1 MSTEITI
8 TSTTIDINV
17 TESPITIEAPS
28 GAYPLPTSVYSVFG
42 RTGNVVAAEGDYTLT
57 QLAGVTITSPVSGQA
72 LVYNGT
78 SWVNNTETY
87 VGTVTSV
94 AALTLGTTG
103 TDLTSTV
110 ANSTTTPVITL
121 NVPTASASN
130 RGALSSADWSTFNA
144 KQVALNGT
152 GFVKIAGTTISYDN
166 STYYLASN
174 PTAYIPLTALSS
186 TATGLTYT
194 NTTGV
199 FSITG
204 GYGIPTTAKQT
215 TWDTAYN
222 DSIISA
228 SVTGVTT
235 KTLTLNQQ
243 DGGTIVTTWTDYDT
257 APVTSVFGRTGAV
270 VAVNGDYT
278 TSLVTEGTNLY
289 YTQARFDTAFAAK
302 STTDLAEG
310 ANLYYTDVRARASNS
325 FVAGS
330 GGYNS
335 TTGVITIPTNNNQ
348 ITNGA
353 AYITLT
359 SLSVTTPLS
368 YNNTTGA
375 FTISQATTSTNGYLT
390 STDWNTFNNKE
401 GAVTAGTTLQY
412 YRGDKTFQT
421 LDTTVVVEGT
431 NLYYTQARFD
441 SAFSAKSTTN
451 LAEGT
456 NLYYTD
462 TRARAAI
469 TGTSPISVTSGVV
482 AISQANT
489 TTNGYLSF
497 TDWNTFN
504 AKQDALNGT
513 GFVKITGT
521 TISYDNSTYLTTI
534 SGIAAGGELSGTYAN
549 PTLVNSAVIGKVL
562 TGVNITGGTVVDTDS
577 ILTAFGKVQNQ
588 INGLI
593 GGSIYKGTWNAS
605 TNTPALASGVG
616 TAGNYYIVSVAGTT
630 NLDGITDWQVG
641 DWVIYQGSEWEKVD
655 NTDAVVSVN
664 GFTGAVSLSTSNIN
678 EGSNLYFT
686 NARAI
691 ASSLT
696 AYTSGAGVITSAD
709 TILTAIQK
717 LNGNTSAIVSGVSSV
732 YGRTGAVV
740 ANTGDYTTSQVTEGS
755 NLYFTDTRARAA
767 ISLTTTGTSGAATYV
782 SGVLNIPNYGSA
794 LTGYVPY
801 TGATQDVDLGA
812 FKLNAQSL
820 HAKGTGG
827 LGHLGLKHQS
837 ANATASANEVSL
849 FADSIGDLSWL
860 NGNLYLSKFITSS
873 NTANQSYTFPN
884 ATGTI
889 ALTSQLTGG
898 TVTSIGLSSA
908 TSGVTIGSS
917 PVTTSGTITIAIAT
931 ATTSLNG
938 LLSSTDWN
946 TFNNKQSTL
955 TLGNL
960 TSTDISVTGGTAAI
974 IGAGST
980 LTLATVNSNVG
991 TFGSSSAIPVITVNA
1006 KGLITS
1012 LTTTPVSI
1020 PSGALDFIGDVTGSG
1035 TTGSNT
1041 TLTLATVNSNV
1052 GAFGSSTYVPT
1063 VTVNAKGLVTAVSQT
1078 IIATANTSTT
1088 GLLTFT
1094 DWNTFNGK
1102 QGTITL
1108 TTTGSSGGSSLVSNT
1123 LNIPTYTLTGLGGVP
1138 TTRTLTINGTGY
1150 DLSADRSWTIPTSVN
1165 ATFTQDYTA
1174 TAAQTT
1180 FTVTGGYT
1188 VGQLAVYYNGSKLAS
1203 AEFTATNGTTFVL
1216 ATACQVNDIVQAVVE
1231 ITGGG
1236 IGGSGTTNFHSKW
1249 TASGVLGNSLIFDN
1263 GTNVG
1268 IGNTNTSY
1276 TLDVSGSLRNTTS
1289 AYFATASG
1297 SVGIGT
1303 ITPNRKLEVSSSD
1316 VTDGI
1321 RLYSTTGS
1329 GEGLSLEWMS
1339 AYGPNRITADIESD
1353 ASGGGGNFT
1362 IRVADTSAV
1371 LQDRL
1376 HINNA
1381 GNVGIGTNAPL
1392 EQLNLVGANAYTSK
1406 IRFTNGASN
1415 TGYYTNFGYNSDGNK
1430 AYLQIADGGAAATI
1444 MTWNYNGNVGIGT
1457 SSPLSKFAV
1466 KLSGAT
1472 APLTVANTTGFDN
1485 TYVTFGNDT
1494 VSGKQ
1499 LGIGVS
1505 QTDQQGSYL
1514 ISVAPSSEWIDLT
1527 FYARNNIFYGN
1538 GTPRMQITSG
1548 GVVLINQTT
1557 DPYNHRLSSN
1567 GGSAQGIMASTD
1579 LNGNDCV
1586 SMWNKAT
1593 SGNNSFTGFYVGSG
1607 VTGVGNIIYNRAA
1620 GLTQYNT
1627 TSDYRL
1633 KSEISDFNALDI
1645 VLNLKP
1651 KEFRIRDAK
1660 QKAIGFIAHELKE
1673 YFPQAVMG
1681 EKDEVKEDGTPI
1693 YQSVDYSQLTGL
1705 LVKAIQEL
1713 SKQNEELSN
1722 RLIKLESK

>member
-17 TESPITIEAPS
+17 TEYPVTIEAPS

-78 SWVNNTETY
+78 SWVNNTETF
-87 VGTVTSV
+87 VGTVTNV

-103 TDLTSTV
+103 TDLTSSV
-110 ANSTTTPVITL
+110 VNSTTTPVITL

-130 RGALSSADWSTFNA
+130 RGALSSADWSIFNA
-144 KQVALNGT
+144 KQPALNGT
-152 GFVKIAGTTISYDN
+152 GFVKISGTTISYDN

-199 FSITG
+199 FSTTG

-243 DGGTIVTTWTDYDT
+243 DGGTIVTTWTDFDT

-330 GGYNS
+330 GAYNS

-348 ITNGA
+348 ITNGS

-441 SAFSAKSTTN
+441 SAFGAKSTTN
-451 LAEGT
+451 LTEGT

-482 AISQANT
+482 SISQANT

-504 AKQDALNGT
+504 AKQVALNGT

-521 TISYDNSTYLTTI
+521 TISYDNNTYLTTI

-593 GGSIYKGTWNAS
+593 GGSIYKGTWNAN

-616 TAGNYYIVSVAGTT
+616 AAGNYYIVSVAGTT

-641 DWVIYQGSEWEKVD
+641 DWAIYQGSEWEKVD

-782 SGVLNIPNYGSA
+782 SGVLNIPNYGSV

-812 FKLNAQSL
+812 FKINAQSL

-837 ANATASANEVSL
+837 ASATASANEASL
-849 FADSIGDLSWL
+849 FADSNGDLSWA
-860 NGNLYLSKFITSS
+860 NGNFYLSKFITSS
-873 NTANQSYTFPN
+873 NTANHSYTFPN
-884 ATGTI
+884 ATGTV

-931 ATTSLNG
+931 ATTSQNG
-938 LLSSTDWN
+938 LLSSTDWT

-960 TSTDISVTGGTAAI
+960 SSTDITVTGGS
-974 IGAGST
+974 GAVVGSGSS
-980 LTLATVNSNVG
+980 LTLATVNANVG
-991 TFGSSSAIPVITVNA
+991 TFGSSSAIPVVTVNA
-1006 KGLITS
+1006 KGLITALS
-1012 LTTTPVSI
+1012 TTPVSI
-1020 PSGALDFIGDVTGSG
+1020 PSGALAFIGDVTGTG

-1063 VTVNAKGLVTAVSQT
+1063 ITVNAKGLVTAVSQT
-1078 IIATANTSTT
+1078 IIATADTSTT
-1088 GLLTFT
+1088 GLLTST
-1094 DWNTFNGK
+1094 DWTTFNSK

-1216 ATACQVNDIVQAVVE
+1216 ATACQVNDIVQAIVS

-1268 IGNTNTSY
+1268 IGNTNTTY
-1276 TLDVSGSLRNTTS
+1276 
-1289 AYFATASG
+1289 
-1297 SVGIGT
+1297 
-1303 ITPNRKLEVSSSD
+1303 KLEVTGTLAVSGAATFISAAGITNGNGLNLRAGGNTASD
-1316 VTDGI
+1316 ANVLNFT
-1321 RLYSTTGS
+1321 
-1329 GEGLSLEWMS
+1329 SLAGTINVSMF
-1339 AYGPNRITADIESD
+1339 SD
-1353 ASGGGGNFT
+1353 ASSSNTRLKSLGNLSFHTGNIAISADNERMT
-1362 IRVADTSAV
+1362 ITS
-1371 LQDRL
+1371 
-1376 HINNA
+1376 A
-1381 GNVGIGTNAPL
+1381 GNVGINTTSTNTNVKLKVKASSEGTDIGLSSSTLCIARTATDT
-1392 EQLNLVGANAYTSK
+1392 QLNIGYYSTPDAFVISSTYGSDGAYKPLAFATSDTERMR
-1406 IRFTNGASN
+1406 IETNGRINIGTTTNN
-1415 TGYYTNFGYNSDGNK
+1415 TLLVFPRTTNNVYISTLDNDT
-1430 AYLQIADGGAAATI
+1430 LQIATALTGSGRLRVESLGTGA
-1444 MTWNYNGNVGIGT
+1444 V
-1457 SSPLSKFAV
+1457 S
-1466 KLSGAT
+1466 AT
-1472 APLTVANTTGFDN
+1472 AGVLSTTSDMNLKIEDGFIDNALDKVLKLTPRYFLWKEESGLPTDLRQLGFYAQEVNEALGEEVANT
-1485 TYVTFGNDT
+1485 
-1494 VSGKQ
+1494 
-1499 LGIGVS
+1499 
-1505 QTDQQGSYL
+1505 
-1514 ISVAPSSEWIDLT
+1514 P
-1527 FYARNNIFYGN
+1527 
-1538 GTPRMQITSG
+1538 
-1548 GVVLINQTT
+1548 
-1557 DPYNHRLSSN
+1557 
-1567 GGSAQGIMASTD
+1567 
-1579 LNGNDCV
+1579 
-1586 SMWNKAT
+1586 
-1593 SGNNSFTGFYVGSG
+1593 
-1607 VTGVGNIIYNRAA
+1607 
-1620 GLTQYNT
+1620 
-1627 TSDYRL
+1627 
-1633 KSEISDFNALDI
+1633 
-1645 VLNLKP
+1645 
-1651 KEFRIRDAK
+1651 
-1660 QKAIGFIAHELKE
+1660 
-1673 YFPQAVMG
+1673 
-1681 EKDEVKEDGTPI
+1681 KDEDGKWGI
-1693 YQSVDYSQLTGL
+1693 YDRGMIAMLT
-1705 LVKAIQEL
+1705 KAIQEQNQTIQSLQEQINIL
-1713 SKQNEELSN
+1713 SK
-1722 RLIKLESK
+1722 

>member
-17 TESPITIEAPS
+17 SEYPITIEAPS

-103 TDLTSTV
+103 TDLTSSV
-110 ANSTTTPVITL
+110 VNSTTTPVITL

-152 GFVKIAGTTISYDN
+152 GFVKIVGTTISYDN

-199 FSITG
+199 FSTTG

-243 DGGTIVTTWTDYDT
+243 DGGTVTASWTDYDT

-289 YTQARFDTAFAAK
+289 YTQARFNTAFAAK

-330 GGYNS
+330 GAYNS

-421 LDTTVVVEGT
+421 LDTSVVVEGT

-441 SAFSAKSTTN
+441 SAFGAKSTTN
-451 LAEGT
+451 LTEGT

-504 AKQDALNGT
+504 AKQAALNGT

-521 TISYDNSTYLTTI
+521 TISYDNNTYLTTI

-616 TAGNYYIVSVAGTT
+616 VAGNYYIVSVAGTT

-641 DWVIYQGSEWEKVD
+641 DWAIYQGSEWEKVD

-691 ASSLT
+691 ASTLT
-696 AYTSGAGVITSAD
+696 GYTSGAGAITSAD
-709 TILTAIQK
+709 TILSAIQK

-740 ANTGDYTTSQVTEGS
+740 ANTGDYTTSQVTEGT

-767 ISLTTTGTSGAATYV
+767 ISLTTIGTSGAATYV
-782 SGVLNIPNYGSA
+782 SGVLNIPNYGSV

-812 FKLNAQSL
+812 FKINAQSL
-820 HAKGTGG
+820 HVKGTAGN
-827 LGHLGLKHQS
+827 GHLGLKHQS

-849 FADSIGDLSWL
+849 FADSLGDLSWL

-873 NTANQSYTFPN
+873 NTANHSYTFPN

-931 ATTSLNG
+931 ATTSQNG
-938 LLSSTDWN
+938 LLSSTDWT

-960 TSTDISVTGGTAAI
+960 TSTDITVTGGTGSI

-980 LTLATVNSNVG
+980 LTLATVNANVG

-1063 VTVNAKGLVTAVSQT
+1063 VTVNAKGLVTAISQT

-1088 GLLTFT
+1088 GLLTST

-1216 ATACQVNDIVQAVVE
+1216 ATACQVNDILQAVVE

-1236 IGGSGTTNFHSKW
+1236 IGGSGTTNYVSKF
-1249 TASGVLGNSLIFDN
+1249 TASGVLGNSLIYDN
-1263 GTNVG
+1263 GSNAIGLGVTPSAWISTSKAFQIGDTASIIAPATEAIVGNNIFVDSTDNNKYITTNFASQYRQVNG
-1268 IGNTNTSY
+1268 QHIFY
-1276 TLDVSGSLRNTTS
+1276 S
-1289 AYFATASG
+1289 AASG
-1297 SVGIGT
+1297 SAGTTISFGTPKLT
-1303 ITPNRKLEVSSSD
+1303 ITS
-1316 VTDGI
+1316 
-1321 RLYSTTGS
+1321 
-1329 GEGLSLEWMS
+1329 
-1339 AYGPNRITADIESD
+1339 
-1353 ASGGGGNFT
+1353 
-1362 IRVADTSAV
+1362 
-1371 LQDRL
+1371 
-1376 HINNA
+1376 A
-1381 GNVGIGTNAPL
+1381 GNVGIGVTSPASRL
-1392 EQLNLVGANAYTSK
+1392 EVRVAAESPATGAVALIAGTSNGNNDIFRWYDGTTQLGVFK
-1406 IRFTNGASN
+1406 
-1415 TGYYTNFGYNSDGNK
+1415 NS
-1430 AYLQIADGGAAATI
+1430 
-1444 MTWNYNGNVGIGT
+1444 GNVGIGT
-1457 SSPLSKFAV
+1457 STPNIVGFT
-1466 KLSGAT
+1466 GT
-1472 APLTVANTTGFDN
+1472 MLTV
-1485 TYVTFGNDT
+1485 
-1494 VSGKQ
+1494 
-1499 LGIGVS
+1499 
-1505 QTDQQGSYL
+1505 
-1514 ISVAPSSEWIDLT
+1514 
-1527 FYARNNIFYGN
+1527 N
-1538 GTPRMQITSG
+1538 GTG
-1548 GVVLINQTT
+1548 N
-1557 DPYNHRLSSN
+1557 Y
-1567 GGSAQGIMASTD
+1567 QGFE
-1579 LNGNDCV
+1579 V
-1586 SMWNKAT
+1586 AT
-1593 SGNNSFTGFYVGSG
+1593 SGTSRIIMLSDGTNGYISTRQSGMGLIFETGAASTKMSITSAG
-1607 VTGVGNIIYNRAA
+1607 VVTINALGTGAVTSTG
-1620 GLTQYNT
+1620 GVLSV
-1627 TSDYRL
+1627 TSDMNL
-1633 KSEISDFNALDI
+1633 KIEDGFIDNALDK
-1645 VLNLKP
+1645 VLKLTPRYFYWKEESGLPTDLRQLGFYAQEINKVLGEEVSNTP
-1651 KEFRIRDAK
+1651 KTEDDKWGIYDRGIIAMLT
-1660 QKAIGFIAHELKE
+1660 KAMQEQQALITSLQEQINELKN
-1673 YFPQAVMG
+1673 
-1681 EKDEVKEDGTPI
+1681 K
-1693 YQSVDYSQLTGL
+1693 
-1705 LVKAIQEL
+1705 
-1713 SKQNEELSN
+1713 
-1722 RLIKLESK
+1722 

>member
-17 TESPITIEAPS
+17 SEYPITIEAPS

-103 TDLTSTV
+103 TDLTSSV
-110 ANSTTTPVITL
+110 VNSTTTPVITL

-152 GFVKIAGTTISYDN
+152 GFVKIVGTTISYDN

-199 FSITG
+199 FSTTG

-289 YTQARFDTAFAAK
+289 YTQARFNTAFAAK

-330 GGYNS
+330 GAYNS

-441 SAFSAKSTTN
+441 SAFGAKSTTN
-451 LAEGT
+451 LTEGT

-504 AKQDALNGT
+504 AKQAALNGT

-521 TISYDNSTYLTTI
+521 TISYDNNTYLTTI

-593 GGSIYKGTWNAS
+593 GGSIYKGTWNAN

-616 TAGNYYIVSVAGTT
+616 VAGNYYIVSVAGTT

-641 DWVIYQGSEWEKVD
+641 DWAIYQGSEWEKVD

-691 ASSLT
+691 ASTLT
-696 AYTSGAGVITSAD
+696 GYTSGAGAITSAD
-709 TILTAIQK
+709 TILSAIQK

-782 SGVLNIPNYGSA
+782 SGILNIPNYGSV

-837 ANATASANEVSL
+837 LSATASANEVSL
-849 FADSIGDLSWL
+849 FADSNGDLSWL

-873 NTANQSYTFPN
+873 NTANHSYTFPN

-931 ATTSLNG
+931 ATTSQNG
-938 LLSSTDWN
+938 LLSSTDWT

-960 TSTDISVTGGTAAI
+960 TSTDITVTGGT
-974 IGAGST
+974 GAVVGSGSS
-980 LTLATVNSNVG
+980 LVLATVNTNVG

-1006 KGLITS
+1006 KGLITA

-1063 VTVNAKGLVTAVSQT
+1063 VTVNAKGLVTAISQT

-1088 GLLTFT
+1088 GLLTST

-1236 IGGSGTTNFHSKW
+1236 IGGSGTTNYVSKF
-1249 TASGVLGNSLIFDN
+1249 TASGVIGDSSIQEGTYSIGFGITPNATNSSYKLFQFGSSYSLTTFASGIGSFYLGNNAYLSSALNWTRINTGFASDYYQEN
-1263 GTNVG
+1263 GKHAWRT
-1268 IGNTNTSY
+1268 
-1276 TLDVSGSLRNTTS
+1276 
-1289 AYFATASG
+1289 AASG
-1297 SVGIGT
+1297 SAG
-1303 ITPNRKLEVSSSD
+1303 
-1316 VTDGI
+1316 
-1321 RLYSTTGS
+1321 STFTYTQVMT
-1329 GEGLSLEWMS
+1329 L
-1339 AYGPNRITADIESD
+1339 D
-1353 ASGGGGNFT
+1353 ASG
-1362 IRVADTSAV
+1362 
-1371 LQDRL
+1371 
-1376 HINNA
+1376 
-1381 GNVGIGTNAPL
+1381 
-1392 EQLNLVGANAYTSK
+1392 NL
-1406 IRFTNGASN
+1406 
-1415 TGYYTNFGYNSDGNK
+1415 
-1430 AYLQIADGGAAATI
+1430 
-1444 MTWNYNGNVGIGT
+1444 GIGT
-1457 SSPLSKFAV
+1457 SSPQVLLHIV
-1466 KLSGAT
+1466 KSSNPRVDISTTDSYATAKTVYITQSGAT
-1472 APLTVANTTGFDN
+1472 GEIGAYNYGTGAGMPLCLN
-1485 TYVTFGNDT
+1485 
-1494 VSGKQ
+1494 
-1499 LGIGVS
+1499 
-1505 QTDQQGSYL
+1505 
-1514 ISVAPSSEWIDLT
+1514 P
-1527 FYARNNIFYGN
+1527 
-1538 GTPRMQITSG
+1538 SG
-1548 GVVLINQTT
+1548 GGVQINNASGFGALDVGGQT
-1557 DPYNHRLSSN
+1557 S
-1567 GGSAQGIMASTD
+1567 GSAQNICRFGNISGVNNGLIIQVNSSNNYIYNFGTLGTGTVTATANVLSATSDMNLKVADGFIDNALEKVLKIKPRYFYWKEETGMPTD
-1579 LNGNDCV
+1579 LRQLGFFAQEINEALGEEVANAPKNDNEK
-1586 SMWNKAT
+1586 W
-1593 SGNNSFTGFYVGSG
+1593 G
-1607 VTGVGNIIYNRAA
+1607 IYDRGMIAM
-1620 GLTQYNT
+1620 LT
-1627 TSDYRL
+1627 
-1633 KSEISDFNALDI
+1633 
-1645 VLNLKP
+1645 
-1651 KEFRIRDAK
+1651 
-1660 QKAIGFIAHELKE
+1660 
-1673 YFPQAVMG
+1673 
-1681 EKDEVKEDGTPI
+1681 
-1693 YQSVDYSQLTGL
+1693 
-1705 LVKAIQEL
+1705 KAIQE
-1713 SKQNEELSN
+1713 QQAQIEELKA
-1722 RLIKLESK
+1722 LIKNK

>member
-42 RTGNVVAAEGDYTLT
+42 RTGNVVATEGDYTLT

-152 GFVKIAGTTISYDN
+152 GFVKIVGTTISYDN

-174 PTAYIPLTALSS
+174 PNAYIPLTALSS

-199 FSITG
+199 FSTTA
-204 GYGIPTTAKQT
+204 GYAIPTTAKQT

-330 GGYNS
+330 GAYNS

-359 SLSVTTPLS
+359 SLSVITPLS

-421 LDTTVVVEGT
+421 LDTSVVVEGT

-441 SAFSAKSTTN
+441 SAFGAKSTTN
-451 LAEGT
+451 LTEGT

-482 AISQANT
+482 AISQSNT

-504 AKQDALNGT
+504 AKQAALNGT

-521 TISYDNSTYLTTI
+521 TISYDNNTYLTTI

-562 TGVNITGGTVVDTDS
+562 TGVNITGGTVVDTDT

-616 TAGNYYIVSVAGTT
+616 VAGNYYIVSVAGTT

-641 DWVIYQGSEWEKVD
+641 DWAIYQGSEWEKVD

-691 ASSLT
+691 ASTLT
-696 AYTSGAGVITSAD
+696 GYTSGAGAITSAD
-709 TILTAIQK
+709 TILSAIQK

-755 NLYFTDTRARAA
+755 NLYYTQARFDTAFGLKTTTNLTEGSNLYYTDTRARL
-767 ISLTTTGTSGAATYV
+767 SLSFVTGSGAYNSTTGVIT
-782 SGVLNIPNYGSA
+782 IPTNNNEITNGSNY
-794 LTGYVPY
+794 
-801 TGATQDVDLGA
+801 
-812 FKLNAQSL
+812 
-820 HAKGTGG
+820 
-827 LGHLGLKHQS
+827 
-837 ANATASANEVSL
+837 
-849 FADSIGDLSWL
+849 
-860 NGNLYLSKFITSS
+860 IT
-873 NTANQSYTFPN
+873 
-884 ATGTI
+884 
-889 ALTSQLTGG
+889 LTSL
-898 TVTSIGLSSA
+898 SSSA
-908 TSGVTIGSS
+908 TGLTYTNTTGVFTLTAGYVI
-917 PVTTSGTITIAIAT
+917 PTTSRATEWDTAYTNRITSATSPLSITANAISIT
-931 ATTSLNG
+931 QATTSVNG
-938 LLSSTDWN
+938 YLTSTDWN

-960 TSTDISVTGGTAAI
+960 TSTDITVTGGTGSI

-980 LTLATVNSNVG
+980 LTLATVNANVG

-1041 TLTLATVNSNV
+1041 TLTLATVNGNV

-1063 VTVNAKGLVTAVSQT
+1063 VTVNAKGLVTAISQT

-1088 GLLTFT
+1088 GLLTST

-1123 LNIPTYTLTGLGGVP
+1123 LNIPTYTLSGLGGVP

-1150 DLSADRSWTIPTSVN
+1150 DLSADRSWTIDSTSASTRTIQKFTATSGQTTFTITGGYTVGMVDVYMNGVKLDN
-1165 ATFTQDYTA
+1165 ATDFTASNGTTVVLTGGALLNSVIEVYKFGSQFIPNNALRVVTSFTA

-1180 FTVTGGYT
+1180 FTVNYS
-1188 VGQLAVYYNGSKLAS
+1188 VGLIDVFYNGSNLAQS
-1203 AEFTATNGTTFVL
+1203 EYTATNGTSIIL
-1216 ATACQVNDIVQAVVE
+1216 ATACQLNDIVVVYAYSYSV
-1231 ITGGG
+1231 GAYSG
-1236 IGGSGTTNFHSKW
+1236 IGGSGTTNYHPKFSSSSAITTSGIYEG
-1249 TASGVLGNSLIFDN
+1249 TAGFIS
-1263 GTNVG
+1263 
-1268 IGNTNTSY
+1268 IGNTNTTY
-1276 TLDVSGSLRNTTS
+1276 NLDVSGTGRFTGALTSLQSNISSGSSSYGSWNGTTS
-1289 AYFATASG
+1289 GAGFLALQYNGSTYGWIGQGSAIVTSG
-1297 SVGIGT
+1297 SNTDLAISYQNNLVFSQGAGQAKMTITSAGDVGIGSSG
-1303 ITPNRKLEVSSSD
+1303 SSSYKLQISKTISSATSLLCLD
-1316 VTDGI
+1316 NATNSANDFGMDFTVLGYLRVGAI
-1321 RLYSTTGS
+1321 RMIYPAAND
-1329 GEGLSLEWMS
+1329 LSMGF
-1339 AYGPNRITADIESD
+1339 YTYNG
-1353 ASGGGGNFT
+1353 
-1362 IRVADTSAV
+1362 
-1371 LQDRL
+1371 
-1376 HINNA
+1376 A
-1381 GNVGIGTNAPL
+1381 GNVT
-1392 EQLNLVGANAYTSK
+1392 E
-1406 IRFTNGASN
+1406 
-1415 TGYYTNFGYNSDGNK
+1415 
-1430 AYLQIADGGAAATI
+1430 
-1444 MTWNYNGNVGIGT
+1444 
-1457 SSPLSKFAV
+1457 
-1466 KLSGAT
+1466 
-1472 APLTVANTTGFDN
+1472 
-1485 TYVTFGNDT
+1485 
-1494 VSGKQ
+1494 
-1499 LGIGVS
+1499 
-1505 QTDQQGSYL
+1505 
-1514 ISVAPSSEWIDLT
+1514 
-1527 FYARNNIFYGN
+1527 
-1538 GTPRMQITSG
+1538 RMRITSG
-1548 GVVLINQTT
+1548 GNVFIGYVNTGVTDTRMYISGQGTTSSTFAMVIKQSNNSTNLLYIRDDGLINTGLATQS
-1557 DPYNHRLSSN
+1557 PYNLTIAA
-1567 GGSAQGIMASTD
+1567 SANCHIYSDGT
-1579 LNGNDCV
+1579 LFR
-1586 SMWNKAT
+1586 AT
-1593 SGNNSFTGFYVGSG
+1593 SSARFKKDIEDLS
-1607 VTGVGNIIYNRAA
+1607 I
-1620 GLTQYNT
+1620 NT
-1627 TSDYRL
+1627 FELIDKIRPVWYRSL
-1633 KSEISDFNALDI
+1633 CE
-1645 VLNLKP
+1645 
-1651 KEFRIRDAK
+1651 RDK
-1660 QKAIGFIAHELKE
+1660 KDWSWYGFIAEELAEIDPRFVHFGYASEDYIKDEETNETKLKE
-1673 YFPQAVMG
+1673 GAELRADGVMY
-1681 EKDEVKEDGTPI
+1681 DR
-1693 YQSVDYSQLTGL
+1693 LTVL
-1705 LVKAIQEL
+1705 LIKGMQEQQKAIQEMNT
-1713 SKQNEELSN
+1713 KIIQ
-1722 RLIKLESK
+1722 LEKIVATK